1 LNILNERLPMTI
13 KIGDKIPQS
22 SFQIITADGPQIK
35 TTAEFFDNRTVVLV
49 AVPGAFTPTCHNHHV
64 PGYLD
69 NLDAL
74 KDRGVDEVGIVSVN
88 DMHVMSHWAKA
99 TGGEGKLTYLADGS
113 GEFTKAIGLDL
124 DLSAAGMGVRSKR
137 YSMLVRNGVVEQLNI
152 EENPG
157 VADISAAARI
167 LSQL

>member
-1 LNILNERLPMTI
+1 MSIE
-13 KIGDKIPQS
+13 IGDKVPPS
-22 SFQIITADGPQIK
+22 SFQVIGPDGP
-35 TTAEFFDNRTVVLV
+35 TLVSTVDLLDNRTVVLV

-74 KDRGVDEVGIVSVN
+74 KDRGVDEVCIVSVN
-88 DMHVMSHWAKA
+88 DMHVMSHWAKS
-99 TGGEGKLTYLADGS
+99 TGGVGKLTYLADGS
-113 GEFTKAIGLDL
+113 GAFTKAIGLDV
-124 DLSAAGMGVRSKR
+124 DLSAVGMGLRSKR
-137 YSMLVRNGVVEQLNI
+137 YSMLIKNGKVEQLNI
-152 EENPG
+152 EESPG

>member
-1 LNILNERLPMTI
+1 MSI
-13 KIGDKIPQS
+13 KIGDKIPSS
-22 SFQIITADGPQIK
+22 SFQVMGVDGPALVS
-35 TTAEFFDNRTVVLV
+35 TGDLLDNRTVVMV

-74 KDRGVDEVGIVSVN
+74 KERGVDEVCIVSVN
-88 DMHVMSHWAKA
+88 DMHVMSHWAKSS
-99 TGGEGKLTYLADGS
+99 GGANKLTYLADGS
-113 GEFTKAIGLDL
+113 GAFTKAIGLDI
-124 DLSAAGMGVRSKR
+124 DLSELGMGLRSKR
-137 YSMLVRNGVVEQLNI
+137 YSMLIKNGVVEQLNI

>member
-1 LNILNERLPMTI
+1 MAI

-22 SFQIITADGPQIK
+22 SFQMMTGDGPSLVS
-35 TTAEFFDNRTVVLV
+35 TAEFFDNRTVVLV

-88 DMHVMSHWAKA
+88 DMHVMKHWAKA
-99 TGGEGKLTYLADGS
+99 TGGDGKLTYLADGS
-113 GEFTKAIGLDL
+113 GEFTKAIGLDV
-124 DLSAAGMGVRSKR
+124 DLTAVGMGVRSTR
-137 YSMLVRNGVVEQLNI
+137 YSMLVRNGIVEQLNI

-157 VADISAAARI
+157 VADTSAAARI
-167 LSQL
+167 LAQL